1 VTDDGCGIS
10 PEDMPHIFE
19 PFYTAKPPGE
29 GTGLG
34 LATVYGIVKQNKGF
48 VWVYSEMGKG
58 TIFKIYLPCVAD
70 ALHPT
75 QAHRPE
81 HTEAVQG
88 SETILLVED
97 EEAVRRATGEFL
109 RLQGYTVI
117 EAKDGLQ
124 ALAIAKSNSA
134 AIDLVVTD
142 VVMPNMSGGQ
152 LALELQSI
160 SAPTKVLF
168 VSGYA
173 GKTVIDHRV
182 TDLETNFLQKP
193 FTLGQFSAKI
203 REALQPKETF
213 ARDQSAAV
221 PALAK

>member
-1 VTDDGCGIS
+1 MLSI
-10 PEDMPHIFE
+10 PR
-19 PFYTAKPPGE
+19 K
-29 GTGLG
+29 
-34 LATVYGIVKQNKGF
+34 
-48 VWVYSEMGKG
+48 
-58 TIFKIYLPCVAD
+58 PCVPDLAD
-70 ALHPT
+70 S
-75 QAHRPE
+75 
-81 HTEAVQG
+81 VQG

-97 EEAVRRATGEFL
+97 EEAVRRATSEFL
-109 RLQGYTVI
+109 KLQGYTVI

-134 AIDLVVTD
+134 TIDLVVTD

-203 REALQPKETF
+203 REALQPKKTF